1 MLRRMCISLAV
12 LAIAAAPALTVLAS
26 VTSSADASMA
36 STAASTATTLT
47 HHSGQVLAVKHGFIH
62 GNIHNGGTAVHLVR
76 PGTAGAHGG
85 TLTLNATATSTNWS
99 GYAATG
105 STYTSVSASW
115 VQPTGS
121 CTSATRY
128 SSFWVGLDGYNS
140 NSVEQDGTDTDC
152 SGGRPVYY
160 GWYEMYP
167 NPSFSFGNTVR
178 AGDTMSASVTYTAT
192 NTYKLVLSDAT
203 QGWSVSTTQTLSG
216 APRNSAEVIIEA
228 PCCTNGGGILPLA
241 NFGTVHLSNS
251 VANGS
256 AIGTFSPV
264 GITMVNSRGQDK
276 DTITALTSNENFSAT
291 WVRAS

>member
-1 MLRRMCISLAV
+1 MLRRACISLAA
-12 LAIAAAPALTVLAS
+12 LAIAAVPALTVLVSA
-26 VTSSADASMA
+26 TSSADAAAA
-36 STAASTATTLT
+36 SAAASTAKAIT
-47 HHSGQVLAVKHGFIH
+47 HHSGERLAVKHGFIH
-62 GNIHNGGTAVHLVR
+62 NGGVAVHLVK
-76 PGTAGAHGG
+76 PGTRGVHSD

-128 SSFWVGLDGYNS
+128 SSFWVGLDGYSS

-167 NPSFSFGNTVR
+167 KPSFSFGDTVK

-192 NTYKLVLSDAT
+192 NTYKMVLSDAT

-216 APRNSAEVIIEA
+216 APRSSAEVIIEA

-251 VANGS
+251 VANGA
-256 AIGTFSPV
+256 AIGTQNPT
-264 GITMVNSRGQDK
+264 GITMIHNSGRDK
-276 DTITALTSNENFSAT
+276 DTITALSGNENFSAT
-291 WVRAS
+291 WVRAN